1 MKQQVGDSML
11 RHAMVIACLL
21 WVPWAAQAAQG
32 AVEFTPLMEAGKP
45 LTIEVRNLSKLPVN
59 LKQATLEFAAPNAA
73 SGPCRL
79 SLAAPVSLS
88 PAEMKTV
95 SLGESSAVT
104 RCMPQPATGGPAR
117 AFVLK
122 PRELTG
128 AEAPAR
134 DLGNAVLH
142 PADLSYS
149 FEIGGRA
156 VTDKATWLF
165 AVE

>member
-1 MKQQVGDSML
+1 ML
-11 RHAMVIACLL
+11 RHAMIISCLL
-21 WVPWAAQAAQG
+21 WAPWAAQAAQG
-32 AVEFTPLMEAGKP
+32 AVEFTPLMEPGKP

-73 SGPCRL
+73 GGPCRL
-79 SLAAPVSLS
+79 SLPAPVSLG
-88 PAEMKTV
+88 PAEMKIV

-104 RCMPQPATGGPAR
+104 RCMPQPATGGSAR

-128 AEAPAR
+128 AQAPTR

-149 FEIGGRA
+149 FEIGGRP

>member
-1 MKQQVGDSML
+1 VGALGSASRARRGRIYTADGTWQTA
-11 RHAMVIACLL
+11 RDRG
-21 WVPWAAQAAQG
+21 AQP
-32 AVEFTPLMEAGKP
+32 VE
-45 LTIEVRNLSKLPVN
+45 
-59 LKQATLEFAAPNAA
+59 ATLEFAAPNAA
-73 SGPCRL
+73 GGPCRL
-79 SLAAPVSLS
+79 SLATPVSLG

-128 AEAPAR
+128 AQAPAR

-142 PADLSYS
+142 PADLNYS

>member
-1 MKQQVGDSML
+1 ML
-11 RHAMVIACLL
+11 RHAMVISCLL
-21 WVPWAAQAAQG
+21 WAPWAAQAAQG
-32 AVEFTPLMEAGKP
+32 AVEFTPLMEPGKP
-45 LTIEVRNLSKLPVN
+45 LAIEVRNLSKLPVN

-73 SGPCRL
+73 GGPCRL
-79 SLAAPVSLS
+79 SLATPVSLG

-128 AEAPAR
+128 AQAPAR